1 MGCEREEMGTIM
13 GLERDEMGKRM
24 RVQGMVFI
32 KFKIFLFFLIDFKT
46 ITFNLNKIKL

>member
-1 MGCEREEMGTIM
+1 MECEREEMGTIM

-32 KFKIFLFFLIDFKT
+32 KFKIFFSFLIIFK
-46 ITFNLNKIKL
+46 IINF